1 MITTFIKTVDH
12 IDSVVMEAY
21 ERFAKGFRV
30 NTESKSILFYNEAF
44 GVFLIA
50 YVDLDLDLE
59 EVKIIIS
66 NRFKELDEIHGE
78 EG

>member
-1 MITTFIKTVDH
+1 MITTFIKTIDRIDTVFTVACERAQGFCVDTEAK
-12 IDSVVMEAY
+12 SV
-21 ERFAKGFRV
+21 
-30 NTESKSILFYNEAF
+30 LFYNEALE
-44 GVFLIA
+44 VILIA
-50 YVDLDLDLE
+50 HVIDLNLE

>member
-1 MITTFIKTVDH
+1 MITTFIKTIDH
-12 IDSVVMEAY
+12 IDDVVMEAH
-21 ERFAKGFRV
+21 ERFAQGFCV
-30 NTESKSILFYNEAF
+30 NTESKSVLFYNEALE
-44 GVFLIA
+44 VFLIA
-50 YVDLDLDLE
+50 YAIDLNLE

>member
-1 MITTFIKTVDH
+1 MITTFIKTIDH
-12 IDSVVMEAY
+12 IDDVVMEAH
-21 ERFAKGFRV
+21 ERFAQGFCV
-30 NTESKSILFYNEAF
+30 NTESKSVLFYNEAF

-50 YVDLDLDLE
+50 YIDLDLNLE